1 MIIAVAKMEFL
12 QIFSAKLDVALSEM
26 AWQLIRLVW
35 NKLMYL
41 KFLPIGGYTTWKCI
55 YRFTKDVKDEKSVL
69 KFMQPCDDGVV
80 TVCEVSLDFK
90 SSFKIFAQMARTQLF
105 ALTFF

>member
-1 MIIAVAKMEFL
+1 
-12 QIFSAKLDVALSEM
+12 
-26 AWQLIRLVW
+26 
-35 NKLMYL
+35 MYL
-41 KFLPIGGYTTWKCI
+41 SFYQGRPIVQ
-55 YRFTKDVKDEKSVL
+55 VKDEKSVL

-90 SSFKIFAQMARTQLF
+90 SSFKIFAQMARTQLS